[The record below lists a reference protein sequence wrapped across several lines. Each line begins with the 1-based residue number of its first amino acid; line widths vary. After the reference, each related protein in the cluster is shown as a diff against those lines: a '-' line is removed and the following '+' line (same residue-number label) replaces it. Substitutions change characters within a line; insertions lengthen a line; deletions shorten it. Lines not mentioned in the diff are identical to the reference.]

1 MTIVAVNI
9 SSVPHGIYGAT
20 VATNNV
26 GELLCFLS
34 YFMSYLVFSLPFRL
48 RGGMVCYMKKKKCF

>member
-1 MTIVAVNI
+1 MLMTIVAVNI

-26 GELLCFLS
+26 GELLFVFFHNLCLIWFFL
-34 YFMSYLVFSLPFRL
+34 YPLD
-48 RGGMVCYMKKKKCF
+48 

>member
-1 MTIVAVNI
+1 MLMTIVAVNI

-20 VATNNV
+20 VATINV

-34 YFMSYLVFSLPFRL
+34 
-48 RGGMVCYMKKKKCF
+48 

>member
-1 MTIVAVNI
+1 MFMTIVAVNI

-34 YFMSYLVFSLPFRL
+34 
-48 RGGMVCYMKKKKCF
+48 